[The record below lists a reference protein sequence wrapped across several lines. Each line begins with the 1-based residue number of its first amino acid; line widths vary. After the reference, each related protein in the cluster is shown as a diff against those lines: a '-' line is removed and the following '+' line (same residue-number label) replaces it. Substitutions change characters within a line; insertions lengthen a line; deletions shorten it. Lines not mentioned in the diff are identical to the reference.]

1 MYNNY
6 QIVANTAAGRRRYMQ
21 WLIPFV
27 VASDIIDRY
36 DIWVN
41 THDSVDIEFFKR
53 IAAAFPKVQLVWQPD
68 GIVCGNNSIN
78 AFYRQCTEEQTI
90 YIKLDDDIVWMEPDL
105 IEKMVRFRVEHPE
118 YFLVSPLVIN
128 NSLSTYLLQ
137 VHGKLKLDKY
147 YQAMATHPVFWKS
160 GEFATQLHHWFLQ
173 TQLKTGRYAALHVG
187 PQPMGM
193 TRFSINCILWFGSE
207 MKKMNGEVP
216 GDDEE
221 YLSSIYPTRHGLANC
236 WNGDALAAHFAFF
249 PQREQLDKA
258 GVLQQ
263 YGKYLSATWKKD
275 EKMGKVHRLVQEA
288 MQYCAD
294 HEESLRQIPSP
305 YKRIKEPTR
314 RRFTKPVRRFF
325 KKLAAAIRRGTY
337 RMCHRGEQKYMAEY
351 LHG

>member
-6 QIVANTAAGRRRYMQ
+6 LVVANTAAGRRRYMQ

-27 VASDIIDRY
+27 VSSDIIDRY

-78 AFYRQCTEEQTI
+78 AFYRQCTEEHAI
-90 YIKLDDDIVWMEPDL
+90 YIKLDDDIIWMEPDL

-207 MKKMNGEVP
+207 MKKMP
-216 GDDEE
+216 
-221 YLSSIYPTRHGLANC
+221 
-236 WNGDALAAHFAFF
+236 HF
-249 PQREQLDKA
+249 
-258 GVLQQ
+258 
-263 YGKYLSATWKKD
+263 S
-275 EKMGKVHRLVQEA
+275 
-288 MQYCAD
+288 
-294 HEESLRQIPSP
+294 
-305 YKRIKEPTR
+305 
-314 RRFTKPVRRFF
+314 
-325 KKLAAAIRRGTY
+325 
-337 RMCHRGEQKYMAEY
+337 
-351 LHG
+351 